1 MTSTDTNDLLNRIL
15 VLHARSLAM
24 YLGYAKPDQLW
35 KNPKAARVLEGMVDD
50 HKRTV
55 DRLAGLIL
63 ENHGTVDHGEFPMS
77 FTGLHDLSVEYLLN
91 QLIDR
96 QKRFIAVIERLADQ
110 LSLAPYAQAAAREA
124 VGEAKGHL
132 ENLQELAGEPTTFA
146 A

>member
-15 VLHARSLAM
+15 VLHARSLPM
-24 YLGYAKPDQLW
+24 YLGYAQPDQLW
-35 KNPKAARVLEGMVDD
+35 KNPKAAKVLGSIVDD
-50 HKRTV
+50 HKRSV
-55 DRLAGLIL
+55 DRLANLIL
-63 ENHGTVDHGEFPMS
+63 ENNGTVDHGEFPMS
-77 FTGLHDLSVEYLLN
+77 FTGLHDLSVDYLLK

-96 QKRFIAVIERLADQ
+96 QQRFIAVIEKLADT

-132 ENLQELAGEPTTFA
+132 ENLQELAGEPTISA

>member
-15 VLHARSLAM
+15 VLHARSLPM
-24 YLGYAKPDQLW
+24 YLGYAQPDQLW
-35 KNPKAARVLEGMVDD
+35 RNPKAARVLDQIVED

-55 DRLAGLIL
+55 DRLAVLIL
-63 ENHGTVDHGEFPMS
+63 ENHGTIDHGEFPMS
-77 FTGLHDLSVEYLLN
+77 FTGLHDLSVEYLFK

-96 QKRFIAVIERLADQ
+96 QKRFIAVIEKLADM
-110 LSLAPYAQAAAREA
+110 LKLAPYAQAAAREA

-132 ENLQELAGEPTTFA
+132 ENLEELAAEPATFA